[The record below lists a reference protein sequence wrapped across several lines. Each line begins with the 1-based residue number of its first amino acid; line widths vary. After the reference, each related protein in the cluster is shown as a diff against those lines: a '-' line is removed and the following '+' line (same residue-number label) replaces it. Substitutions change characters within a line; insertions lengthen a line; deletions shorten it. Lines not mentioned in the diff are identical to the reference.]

1 MQTSL
6 PDIMGYDRDQGWE
19 PQWGSK
25 RDQLDEVPVP
35 GRVWDWANP
44 DLQELVENKSGRLD
58 FGQLALDETAL
69 QRGWNATWNINA
81 NYPYT
86 ANELAAGAARKT
98 VPRTVHCEQNLE
110 EGRRYGHWVTRLC
123 TNAADKG
130 ASRSTD

>member
-1 MQTSL
+1 MHAVTTRVPVTALRSALAYAMQTSL

-69 QRGWNATWNINA
+69 QRGWNVTRNINA

-86 ANELAAGAARKT
+86 ANELAALERLEKLYPGQFT
-98 VPRTVHCEQNLE
+98 VNRI
-110 EGRRYGHWVTRLC
+110 
-123 TNAADKG
+123 
-130 ASRSTD
+130 